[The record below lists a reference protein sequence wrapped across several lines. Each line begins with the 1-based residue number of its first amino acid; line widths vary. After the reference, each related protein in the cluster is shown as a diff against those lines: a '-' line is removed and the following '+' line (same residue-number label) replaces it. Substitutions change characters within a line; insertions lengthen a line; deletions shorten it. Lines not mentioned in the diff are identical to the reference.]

1 MNNYYRI
8 LIALISSIIIFFI
21 TQFFYTLTQAAFI
34 GVIAL
39 LIILWTNNGLPM
51 GAVSLFP
58 LLFFPMFGILGFNQ
72 TAENYANPTIFLF
85 LGGFLIAISTE
96 KIGLHTLLVNRL
108 LKIFP
113 KSNWGIIFSVG
124 LTATLLSSF
133 LSNSTTALLLLPVVF
148 FLTEY
153 TKLKTR
159 LLLATAYGA
168 SIGGIITPIGT
179 PPNLILLGFLQ
190 ANNLPQIPF
199 FQWIVMVFPLSFI
212 MLLFMSIIMTVG
224 LKKDDFK
231 IPNTEEIP
239 ATKEQKRLIY
249 IIISLFGLLIL
260 NSPIKP
266 IYSGLGLN
274 ENAVLLAYGI
284 LMFIPK
290 IGFLEW
296 KDFSKIPF
304 EIIFL
309 FGAGFSIGA
318 GFSSTGLSNIL
329 ANYLLGAKSLDL
341 VLLIGII
348 SLGAILL
355 TEITSNTAL
364 ISLLLPILFS
374 LSKFFPLNINLLIL
388 FTATLSASY
397 AFMLP
402 IATPPNAIVM
412 SKGYV
417 KISDMLKFGVP
428 LDILGV
434 ILTVLFARYF
444 WLLIL

>member
-1 MNNYYRI
+1 MNNYYKI
-8 LIALISSIIIFFI
+8 FIALISSILIFLI
-21 TQFFYTLTQAAFI
+21 TQFFYTFSQAAFI
-34 GVIAL
+34 SVITL
-39 LIILWTNNGLPM
+39 LIILWTNNGLTL
-51 GAVSLFP
+51 GIVSLFP
-58 LLFFPMFGILGFNQ
+58 LIFFPMFGILDFNH
-72 TAENYANPTIFLF
+72 TTVNYANPTIFLF

-108 LKIFP
+108 LRIFP
-113 KSNWGIIFSVG
+113 KSNWGMIFSIG

-133 LSNSTTALLLLPVVF
+133 LSNSTTALLLLPVAYY
-148 FLTEY
+148 LTEHA
-153 TKLKTR
+153 KLKTR

-179 PPNLILLGFLQ
+179 PPNLLLLGFLQ

-199 FQWIVMVFPLSFI
+199 FEWVVMVFPVSFI
-212 MLLFMSIIMTVG
+212 MLIFMSIIMTIG
-224 LKKDDFK
+224 LKKDDFIITNNEK
-231 IPNTEEIP
+231 VP

-249 IIISLFGLLIL
+249 IIISLFVLLIL

-266 IYSGLGLN
+266 FYDGLGLN
-274 ENAVLLAYGI
+274 ENAILLAYGM
-284 LMFIPK
+284 LMFMPK

-296 KDFSKIPF
+296 GDFSKIPF

-318 GFSSTGLSNIL
+318 AFSSTGLSNIL
-329 ANYLLGAKSLDL
+329 ANYLLGATSLDF
-341 VLLIGII
+341 VLLLGII
-348 SLGAILL
+348 SLGTILL

-364 ISLLLPILFS
+364 VSLLLPILFS
-374 LSKFFPLNINLLIL
+374 LSKIFPQEYNILLLMI
-388 FTATLSASY
+388 ATISASY

-402 IATPPNAIVM
+402 IATPPNAIIM

-428 LDILGV
+428 LDIFGA

-444 WLLIL
+444 WTVIL